1 MSKKIGVDFIEFEPK
16 KNDDNDNDYEHGNN
30 GNDSSNSNNNDN
42 DDNGNNN
49 DVVDS
54 HHNDNDETVNSCS
67 NGMTAGKTDL
77 HLIRMSVTN
86 DNLNEKRL
94 ESEAEAEANKS
105 ESNVA
110 KKLAS
115 SQQGQASKEM
125 KEGRSRTQSDLL
137 SKDKNKKSDHEERD
151 ILGKDEPS
159 TSRNQKDSPGDQ
171 DVDAGPIR
179 LDSRPLLDPENL
191 IEVVSEVPTPDV
203 TSSRRTCSSHRARTT
218 PGQPNPV
225 RID

>member
-1 MSKKIGVDFIEFEPK
+1 MSKKIGVDFIEFVEK
-16 KNDDNDNDYEHGNN
+16 KNDDNDNDYDHGNN
-30 GNDSSNSNNNDN
+30 GNDNSNSNNNDN

-49 DVVDS
+49 DVADS
-54 HHNDNDETVNSCS
+54 HHNDNEETVNSCS

-77 HLIRMSVTN
+77 HLIRKSDTN
-86 DNLNEKRL
+86 DDLNEKRL
-94 ESEAEAEANKS
+94 ESEAEAESNKR
-105 ESNVA
+105 ESNVS
-110 KKLAS
+110 KELAS
-115 SQQGQASKEM
+115 SQQSQTSKEM
-125 KEGRSRTQSDLL
+125 KEGQRPTQRELMR
-137 SKDKNKKSDHEERD
+137 KDTNRKSDHGERD

-159 TSRNQKDSPGDQ
+159 TSRNQKYSPGDQ

-203 TSSRRTCSSHRARTT
+203 TSSRRTCSLHRVRTT